1 MSKEA
6 ALQEFEEMAAAIAA
20 ARRSAAGVVEPSH
33 TNPIAPVNASVESG
47 PVKPATMATPVE
59 KAELAK
65 ETATTNQPLSPLAA
79 LDLDTA
85 IRLRWALRDI
95 KGKRTKFAPLA
106 PGDLQTLIEM
116 GLAEMRDDTPALTDA
131 GYREI
136 D

>member
-33 TNPIAPVNASVESG
+33 TNPIAPMNASVESG
-47 PVKPATMATPVE
+47 PVKPATIATPVE

-65 ETATTNQPLSPLAA
+65 ETATTNQLSPLAA

-95 KGKRTKFAPLA
+95 KGKRTNFTPIAS
-106 PGDLQTLIEM
+106 GDLQTLIGM
-116 GLAEMRDDTPALTDA
+116 GLVEMRADTPALTDA

>member
-6 ALQEFEEMAAAIAA
+6 ALQFEEMAAAMAR
-20 ARRSAAGVVEPSH
+20 ARRSAAGVIEPSH
-33 TNPIAPVNASVESG
+33 TDPIATEDASGENG
-47 PVKPATMATPVE
+47 TVKPVSAVASPAAEAKRDEAT
-59 KAELAK
+59 
-65 ETATTNQPLSPLAA
+65 TTNQPLSPLAR

-95 KGKRTKFAPLA
+95 KGKRTTFAPLA
-106 PGDLQTLIEM
+106 PGDLQTLIGL
-116 GLAEMRDDTPALTDA
+116 GLAKMRDDTPALTDA